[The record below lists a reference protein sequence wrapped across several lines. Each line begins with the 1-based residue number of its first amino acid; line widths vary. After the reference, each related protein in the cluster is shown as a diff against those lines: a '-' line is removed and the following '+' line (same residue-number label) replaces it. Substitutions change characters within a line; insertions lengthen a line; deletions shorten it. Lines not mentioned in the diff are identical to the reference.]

1 VDRFGVA
8 LRVEDRGLAVGIDD
22 PELCLCVAVRPSNC
36 LLRLEADAVD
46 RVLRG
51 NRLVLRLDRRLDRG
65 PEAVGIG
72 DPGNLEID
80 DLDPIKPSQIG

>member
-1 VDRFGVA
+1 
-8 LRVEDRGLAVGIDD
+8 
-22 PELCLCVAVRPSNC
+22 
-36 LLRLEADAVD
+36 LRLKADTVD
-46 RVLRG
+46 RVLRR

-80 DLDPIKPSQIG
+80 DLDPVEPAEIG